1 MLKCIFEI
9 VFHSL
14 FHKRKLDDSA
24 SSLEDLID
32 TQMRK

>member
-1 MLKCIFEI
+1 MLKSIFEV

-14 FHKRKLDDSA
+14 FHKTKLDDSA
-24 SSLEDLID
+24 TSLEDLIV